1 MYEFC
6 PEVERS
12 KNIQLRERIF
22 DLKNPGN
29 RKIVGVLE
37 LKKEARTPVFMRV
50 SGTYTRPLV
59 LGVKAADTQDM
70 DNSGALIQLSRLLFQ
85 QAFFSQKHGF

>member
-50 SGTYTRPLV
+50 SGTYTRTLV

-70 DNSGALIQLSRLLFQ
+70 DDPCPLV
-85 QAFFSQKHGF
+85 

>member
-37 LKKEARTPVFMRV
+37 LKKEATNPVFMRV
-50 SGTYTRPLV
+50 SGIYTRPLV
-59 LGVKAADTQDM
+59 LGVKAAY
-70 DNSGALIQLSRLLFQ
+70 A
-85 QAFFSQKHGF
+85 